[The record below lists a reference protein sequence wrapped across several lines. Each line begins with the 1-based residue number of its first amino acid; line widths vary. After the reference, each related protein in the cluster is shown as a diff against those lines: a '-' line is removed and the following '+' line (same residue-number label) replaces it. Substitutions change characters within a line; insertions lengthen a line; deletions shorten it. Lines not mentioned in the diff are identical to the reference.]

1 MKGGKPMASNF
12 QIITHRKKENL
23 HMKLMG
29 DFDGSSAMELLSVIK
44 KTCLSATKVFIDTSH
59 LNHIEPFGLDV
70 LRHNLGFLKK
80 GTNKFVFAGKNVTV
94 LLGFELESLCP
105 MYT

>member
-1 MKGGKPMASNF
+1 MASNF
-12 QIITHRKKENL
+12 QIITQRKKENL

-29 DFDGSSAMELLSVIK
+29 DFDGSSAMELLYVIK
-44 KTCLSATKVFIDTSH
+44 KTCLSATKIFIDTSR

-80 GTNKFVFAGKNVTV
+80 GANKFVFTGENMTV
-94 LLGFELESLCP
+94 LLDFELESLRP
-105 MYT
+105 TYT

>member
-1 MKGGKPMASNF
+1 
-12 QIITHRKKENL
+12 
-23 HMKLMG
+23 MKLMG
-29 DFDGSSAMELLSVIK
+29 DFDGSSAMELLYVIK
-44 KTCLSATKVFIDTSH
+44 KTCLSATKVFIDTSR

-80 GTNKFVFAGKNVTV
+80 GANKFVFPVTGKNVTV
-94 LLGFELESLCP
+94 LLDFELESLCS

>member
-1 MKGGKPMASNF
+1 MASNF

-29 DFDGSSAMELLSVIK
+29 DFDGSSAMELLYVIK
-44 KTCLSATKVFIDTSH
+44 KTCLSATKVFIDTSR

-80 GTNKFVFAGKNVTV
+80 GANKFVFTVTGKNVTV
-94 LLGFELESLCP
+94 LLDFELESLCS

>member
-1 MKGGKPMASNF
+1 MASNF
-12 QIITHRKKENL
+12 QIITQRKKENL

-29 DFDGSSAMELLSVIK
+29 DFDGSSAMELLYVIK
-44 KTCLSATKVFIDTSH
+44 KTCLSATKVFIDTSR

-80 GTNKFVFAGKNVTV
+80 GANKFVFPVTGKNVTV
-94 LLGFELESLCP
+94 LLDFELESLCS